1 MSVSPRESMGSR
13 RIGRPHS
20 GPTTKAATADA
31 ASFPITMK
39 TRSIA
44 LLLFAVWLLTVHSL
58 PVWAGETYGPTR
70 QGDTLWGIAGKVYG
84 GDAITRDQGMLA
96 LLRANPDAFG
106 SPCNASSPL
115 QTGVLLQVPSPAEA
129 AALSADAAQQEF
141 QRQMQEWTRHRR
153 SGEPLVCPPV
163 RGPLA
168 TSAPTLQ
175 AGAAATEGPPGAQA
189 PATISTEP
197 TPEAPMPAAPGAAQ
211 PRLLAPGEAA
221 PGEVPPSEPEPG
233 EAAPGEAQT
242 PEAATSEAPPGA
254 TAPAG
259 AAPSPEAGE
268 QPRPE
273 PAAQNE
279 AQPGLPGGGS
289 TPVPPQAEHLGA
301 PGPLSPVVE
310 WRHLWREIEPELA
323 KHERLD
329 WLGILVVLGLVVG
342 ILLHTYRK
350 RREARAA
357 APEKTAP
364 TAGDFDA
371 LSVDE
376 AVQRLDSDLERGLA
390 TSEAEHRLEQYGRN
404 ALEEQQASLLER
416 LLPYFWGPIPW
427 MIEVAAI
434 LSALVRHW
442 ADLAIILALL
452 LFNAAIGFWQEHK
465 ATNAL
470 DALKRQLALKAR
482 VRRDGQWQQM
492 AAERLVPGDVI
503 RLRLGDVIPADAK
516 LAQGDYLSVDQSALT
531 GESLPV
537 DKNAGEI
544 VYSGSAAKQGE
555 MVAVVTATGE
565 NTYFG
570 RTAKLVQ
577 RAGGVSH
584 FQKAVLAIGD
594 YLIYL
599 SLALV
604 SILIVAQLLHHAR
617 LLDLVQFALI
627 LTVASIPVAMPAV
640 LSVTLAVG
648 ALMLSKMKAI
658 VSRLQ
663 SIEEMAGIDILCSD
677 KTGTLTQNRLT
688 LGEPAIF
695 AAADAQD
702 LILAGALASKAESDD
717 PIDLAVIG
725 GLEHKD
731 ALEHYQQ
738 RRFVPFDPVGKRTE
752 AEIEGP
758 DHERLKVSK
767 GAPQVIF
774 ALSEIDGV
782 DAERAGKRVEELA
795 AKGFRTLGV
804 ARTDKDG
811 NWRFLG
817 ILPLFDPPR
826 EDSDETIRQAEA
838 HGIAVKM
845 VTGDNTAIAREIAGR
860 LGLGTAI
867 QKADRLLEG
876 ADNEARVSADVAER
890 IERADGFA
898 EVFPEHKYAIVKA
911 LQARD
916 HLVAMTGD
924 GVNDAP
930 ALKQADV
937 GIAVS
942 GATDAARAA
951 ADLVL
956 TAPGLSTIVSAV
968 EEARRIFER
977 MNSYAIYRVIE
988 TIRIMCFMVAAMLV
1002 YQFYPITAIMII
1014 LLALL
1019 NDIPIMAIAYDNTW
1033 LDPKPVRWQMHRV
1046 LTIATV
1052 LGLIGVVETFL
1063 LLAIAYSWLNIDLA
1077 QVQTIVFLKLS
1088 IAGHLTLFVART
1100 KRPFWS
1106 RPFPAPALLGAILGT
1121 QVVAALIA
1129 GFGILIEP
1137 IPWAYIA
1144 LIWAYCLAWVV
1155 AEDIAKLAVYMYLN
1169 RKTARHVRF
1178 FQATSHQAPAHG
1190 NY

>member
-1 MSVSPRESMGSR
+1 MTSR
-13 RIGRPHS
+13 S
-20 GPTTKAATADA
+20 LAV
-31 ASFPITMK
+31 
-39 TRSIA
+39 
-44 LLLFAVWLLTVHSL
+44 FAVCLLTVHSVPL
-58 PVWAGETYGPTR
+58 WAGDTYGPTR
-70 QGDTLWGIAGKVYG
+70 RGDTLWGIAGEVYRG
-84 GDAITRDQGMLA
+84 ETVTRDQAILA

-115 QTGVLLQVPSPAEA
+115 QIGAMLEVPPPAEA
-129 AALSADAAQQEF
+129 TALSADAARREF
-141 QRQMQEWTRHRR
+141 QRQLQEWTEHRR
-153 SGEPLVCPPV
+153 SGEPVVCPPAATPSQPAV
-163 RGPLA
+163 R
-168 TSAPTLQ
+168 APAMPQ
-175 AGAAATEGPPGAQA
+175 PTEGPTPAQ
-189 PATISTEP
+189 PATEASARAAPSEAGRTPTQPTTEAAKPAPPNVSARTAPGP
-197 TPEAPMPAAPGAAQ
+197 TTAAPTSAARTQAAPRPPQPTTAATTTTAQSEVAPSPAPMPRPAKPS
-211 PRLLAPGEAA
+211 APGEQT
-221 PGEVPPSEPEPG
+221 GTQPSETSQPAAAETEPQPSG
-233 EAAPGEAQT
+233 TSQPAAEQ
-242 PEAATSEAPPGA
+242 PPGA
-254 TAPAG
+254 TT
-259 AAPSPEAGE
+259 S
-268 QPRPE
+268 
-273 PAAQNE
+273 
-279 AQPGLPGGGS
+279 
-289 TPVPPQAEHLGA
+289 
-301 PGPLSPVVE
+301 SPVGE
-310 WRHLWREIEPELA
+310 LRHLWREIEPELA

-329 WLGILVVLGLVVG
+329 WLGILAVIGLIVG
-342 ILLHTYRK
+342 VLLHEYRK
-350 RREARAA
+350 GRRERQAA
-357 APEKTAP
+357 SKENAAP
-364 TAGDFDA
+364 TAGDFDE
-371 LSVDE
+371 LSVE
-376 AVQRLDSDLERGLA
+376 EVVQRLDTDLDQGLG
-390 TSEAEHRLEQYGRN
+390 TSEAEDRLEQYGRN
-404 ALEEQQASLLER
+404 ALEEQHRTLLER
-416 LLPYFWGPIPW
+416 LLPFFWGPIPW

-452 LFNAAIGFWQEHK
+452 LFNAGIGFWQEHK
-465 ATNAL
+465 AANAL

-482 VRRDGQWQQM
+482 VRRDGRWQQT
-492 AAERLVPGDVI
+492 AADRLVPGDVI

-516 LAQGDYLSVDQSALT
+516 LVRGDYLSVDQSALT

-537 DKNAGEI
+537 DKQAGEI

-555 MVAVVTATGE
+555 AVAVVAATGE

-570 RTAKLVQ
+570 RTAKLVEG
-577 RAGGVSH
+577 AGGVSH

-604 SILIVAQLLHHAR
+604 SILIIAQLLHHAR

-648 ALMLSKMKAI
+648 ALLLSRMKAI

-688 LGEPAIF
+688 LGEPEVF
-695 AAADAQD
+695 SAADAQD
-702 LILAGALASKAESDD
+702 LILAGALASDADGDD
-717 PIDLAVIG
+717 PIDRAVIG
-725 GLEHKD
+725 GLDDEDIPARYRQEK
-731 ALEHYQQ
+731 L
-738 RRFVPFDPVGKRTE
+738 VPFDPVGKRTE
-752 AEIEGP
+752 AQIEGP
-758 DHERLKVSK
+758 DGERFKVSK

-774 ALSEIDGV
+774 ELSELA
-782 DAERAGKRVEELA
+782 DADAGRADERVQELA

-804 ARTDKDG
+804 ARTDADG
-811 NWRFLG
+811 KWRFLG

-826 EDSDETIRQAEA
+826 EDSEETIRQAEA

-867 QKADRLLEG
+867 QKARQLLEG
-876 ADNEARVSADVAER
+876 ADKEDKVSADVAER
-890 IERADGFA
+890 IEQADGFA

-911 LQARD
+911 LQERD

-988 TIRIMCFMVAAMLV
+988 TIRIMFFMVAAMLV
-1002 YQFYPITAIMII
+1002 YHFYPITAIMII

-1046 LTIATV
+1046 LTVATV

-1063 LLAIAYSWLNIDLA
+1063 LLAIAYTWVNIDLA
-1077 QVQTIVFLKLS
+1077 QVQTIIFLKLS
-1088 IAGHLTLFVART
+1088 VAGHLTLFVART
-1100 KRPFWS
+1100 KRPMWT

-1137 IPWAYIA
+1137 IPWSYIA
-1144 LIWAYCLAWVV
+1144 LIWAYCLVWVLI
-1155 AEDIAKLAVYMYLN
+1155 EDLAKLALYRRLN
-1169 RKTARHVRF
+1169 RESPQPGGFLQAIRDHV
-1178 FQATSHQAPAHG
+1178 PAHASP
-1190 NY
+1190 